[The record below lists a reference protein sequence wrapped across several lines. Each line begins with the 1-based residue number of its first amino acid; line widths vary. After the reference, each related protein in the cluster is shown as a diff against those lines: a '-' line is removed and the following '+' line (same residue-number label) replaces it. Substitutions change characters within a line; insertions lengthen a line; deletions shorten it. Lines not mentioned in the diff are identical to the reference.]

1 MAPYMRLHEMNAT
14 PTPTILL
21 RKHSLPLTSFF
32 PMLRNGH
39 FIAAIVAFAAI
50 LSEFFVVVFSGLP
63 YRSGQLRS
71 EFIFCAIASLTILA
85 IILLTVVIT
94 NIWRRWLPRLP
105 RKPDNV
111 AAVLT
116 YVCQSHMVEDFEGV
130 EVLSV
135 RERDRRIRDLRK
147 RYKYRVRKGED
158 GLGRWTI
165 DEVPDAGSNPEA
177 RVGYS

>member
-1 MAPYMRLHEMNAT
+1 MRLHEMNAG

-21 RKHSLPLTSFF
+21 RKHSLPLTSFL

-39 FIAAIVAFAAI
+39 FIAAIVAFTAL
-50 LSEFFVVVFSGLP
+50 LSEFLVVVFSGLP
-63 YRSGQLRS
+63 YRPVQLR
-71 EFIFCAIASLTILA
+71 
-85 IILLTVVIT
+85 
-94 NIWRRWLPRLP
+94 LPRLP

-111 AAVLT
+111 ATVLT

-130 EVLSV
+130 ETLSV

-147 RYKYRVRKGED
+147 RYGYRVRKGED

-165 DEVPDAGSNPEA
+165 DEIPDVGSNPEA
-177 RVGYS
+177 HVGYSRA

>member
-1 MAPYMRLHEMNAT
+1 MNAT

-21 RKHSLPLTSFF
+21 RKHSLPLTSLL

-39 FIAAIVAFAAI
+39 FIAAIIAFTAL
-50 LSEFFVVVFSGLP
+50 LSEFLVVAFSGLP
-63 YRSGQLRS
+63 YRPGQLRS
-71 EFIFCAIASLTILA
+71 EFMFCAIASLTVLA
-85 IILLTVVIT
+85 IMLLTVGIT

-116 YVCQSHMVEDFEGV
+116 YVCQSHMVDDFEGV

-147 RYKYRVRKGED
+147 RYGYRIRKGED

-165 DEVPDAGSNPEA
+165 DEMPDTGSNPA
-177 RVGYS
+177 AHS

>member
-1 MAPYMRLHEMNAT
+1 MRLHEMNAT

-21 RKHSLPLTSFF
+21 RKHSLPLTSFL

-39 FIAAIVAFAAI
+39 FMAAIIAFAAI

-63 YRSGQLRS
+63 YRPGQLRS
-71 EFIFCAIASLTILA
+71 EFIFCAITSLTVIALM
-85 IILLTVVIT
+85 LLTVVGT

-116 YVCQSHMVEDFEGV
+116 YVCQSRMVEDFEGV

-147 RYKYRVRKGED
+147 RYGYGVRKGED

-165 DEVPDAGSNPEA
+165 DEVPHAGSNLEA
-177 RVGYS
+177 HVGYG